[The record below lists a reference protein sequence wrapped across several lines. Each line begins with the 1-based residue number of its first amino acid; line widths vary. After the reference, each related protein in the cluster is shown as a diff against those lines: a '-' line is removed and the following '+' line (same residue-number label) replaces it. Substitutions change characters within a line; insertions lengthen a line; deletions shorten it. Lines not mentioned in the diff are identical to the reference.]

1 MLKYLNVGT
10 QAGAFMILPTTFEPG
25 QEATFTF
32 RLLLIFLLLLWSFL
46 SFFCGCYC
54 LIWYNFCSTRVLSHG
69 QAKLK
74 SVDSTPAI
82 IKSAI
87 VKVSNTFVLLYFC
100 KGIKYFCKQKLKKHH
115 FEGAALS
122 DGHEGFRAV
131 WHTLHA
137 TLGRSEDGQCL
148 WAPGYLHPH
157 HLDNL

>member
-87 VKVSNTFVLLYFC
+87 VKVSNTFA
-100 KGIKYFCKQKLKKHH
+100 KKKTPFWRRRPLWRTRRVSSSMTHSSCNSRTI
-115 FEGAALS
+115 G
-122 DGHEGFRAV
+122 
-131 WHTLHA
+131 
-137 TLGRSEDGQCL
+137 GRSMPLSSRLSSSSSSWQSL
-148 WAPGYLHPH
+148 THRP
-157 HLDNL
+157 

>member
-87 VKVSNTFVLLYFC
+87 VKVSNTFAN
-100 KGIKYFCKQKLKKHH
+100 KKKHH